1 LHTSELTLTTPVGPL
16 TLVAEG
22 GALVAIRFGAGGP
35 TAAPADTILAQA
47 VREIEEY
54 FAGERT
60 RFTVPVRFPAGA
72 SAFRLRVWE
81 ALRQIPFGEVRTYGE
96 LARALGT
103 SPRAVGGA
111 CRHNPVPLVV
121 PCHRVVSR
129 SGLGGYAGD
138 WEKGAA
144 GSVKRFLLELEAR
157 SRG

>member
-1 LHTSELTLTTPVGPL
+1 LHRSELTLTTPVGPL
-16 TLVAEG
+16 TLAAEG

-35 TAAPADTILAQA
+35 TAVLDPILARA
-47 VREIEEY
+47 ARELEEY
-54 FAGERT
+54 FAGDRT
-60 RFTVPVRFPAGA
+60 RFTVPLRFPPGA

-81 ALRQIPFGEVRTYGE
+81 ALGRIPYGAVRTYGE

-111 CRHNPVPLVV
+111 CRANPLPIVV
-121 PCHRVVSR
+121 PCHRVVAR

-138 WEKGAA
+138 WERGAA
-144 GSVKRFLLELEAR
+144 GSVKRRLLELEAR